1 MKTRVVKIINRF
13 GLHSRA
19 AAKVVAVCSRY
30 QSSVTLV
37 VNGRRADGRRLIA
50 LLMLSASMGAQVSIE
65 VRGPDEGKAVVAVT
79 RLISD
84 GFGERE

>member
-19 AAKVVAVCSRY
+19 AAKVVSTCLRY
-30 QSSVTLV
+30 QSTVTLV
-37 VNGRRADGRRLIA
+37 ANGRRADGRHLVA
-50 LLMLSASMGAQVSIE
+50 LLMLSASMGAQVSVE

-79 RLISD
+79 RLINS
-84 GFGERE
+84 GFDEAE